1 MTYHRNWPGLAFL
14 LALISSPA
22 AAQSDAGPVFQR
34 TPQAGRII
42 EHRVDLGSVHKTWA
56 YKTFWTRAA
65 DARTHEPVM
74 VRQSFWPRL
83 LADPVGALT
92 FRQVPWSRKF
102 VIDCAGRRIGAR
114 VTCGARKMGRSISI
128 ISCAICRGLPGM
140 KEWANSMTSRIC
152 TRIAALAVAKRCWE
166 RVISPYPSRTAR
178 NMFAPPRQRPRATP

>member
-34 TPQAGRII
+34 SRQAGRII
-42 EHRVDLGSVHKTWA
+42 EHRVDLDSVHKTWA

-65 DARTHEPVM
+65 DARAHEPVM

-102 VIDCAGRRIGAR
+102 VIDCTGRRIGAR
-114 VTCGARKMGRSISI
+114 FLQSSDPGEASA
-128 ISCAICRGLPGM
+128 AITLKAM
-140 KEWANSMTSRIC
+140 AWQDLKNFHALH
-152 TRIAALAVAKRCWE
+152 AALCD
-166 RVISPYPSRTAR
+166 
-178 NMFAPPRQRPRATP
+178 